1 MEDITTFQRAG
12 ECYIIQA
19 CVKQMNNYSEQCA
32 RRKENELE
40 KVSAVMLVAVMT
52 ASLAACGGSGSDSK
66 DSAGKQES
74 QDTGKA
80 LYSSNLGQQPGTG
93 TS

>member
-1 MEDITTFQRAG
+1 MIIQKMQNNNKGYGFNEVFIHSKQSKCLFTGKNVAKRGEKIKKEDKKAVMEDITTFQRAG

-40 KVSAVMLVAVMT
+40 KS
-52 ASLAACGGSGSDSK
+52 
-66 DSAGKQES
+66 
-74 QDTGKA
+74 
-80 LYSSNLGQQPGTG
+80 
-93 TS
+93 